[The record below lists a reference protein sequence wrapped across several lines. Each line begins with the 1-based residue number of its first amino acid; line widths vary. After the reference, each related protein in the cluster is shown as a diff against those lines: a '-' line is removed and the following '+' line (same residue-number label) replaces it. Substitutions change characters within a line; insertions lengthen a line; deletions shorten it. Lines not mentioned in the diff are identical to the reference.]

1 MISVKGS
8 ICIDWWSFH
17 GEMNL
22 MERSLGEAIS
32 VSNDVIFHVIFIVER
47 FWFINNH
54 VEEKQ
59 QIRKE
64 CLSIIQ
70 RNQITMFL
78 LGLSAE
84 IQLDYLGYIAKQSN
98 SKWYVCLRLRQFDER
113 LIDGYQ
119 TSFLFRL
126 LINNRRLI
134 NWGVENKMTFHRI
147 NRLPLGLSIDK
158 TNFNNRTIGRILK
171 SIQILLFES
180 FQYQLTCR
188 WWSR

>member
-1 MISVKGS
+1 
-8 ICIDWWSFH
+8 
-17 GEMNL
+17 

-98 SKWYVCLRLRQFDER
+98 SK
-113 LIDGYQ
+113 
-119 TSFLFRL
+119 
-126 LINNRRLI
+126 
-134 NWGVENKMTFHRI
+134 
-147 NRLPLGLSIDK
+147 
-158 TNFNNRTIGRILK
+158 
-171 SIQILLFES
+171 
-180 FQYQLTCR
+180 
-188 WWSR
+188 